1 MQVKRKPILYSLVAF
16 FVYFTYSAFFPFAPV
31 TIHHPSGALGIADY
45 LDDQYEEK
53 HANINDI
60 LEANNDDNYIT
71 SFYTPLYTIER
82 GWTIITDDK
91 ITRTD
96 FAELHDR
103 ISRGYDALI
112 NIERDFEIELTEE
125 QETEFNNLK
134 DYFRIA
140 ESKLQEPVYNATMF
154 STKGSIDSQILG
166 MTNTYFNLLNQL
178 ERFLETVS

>member
-1 MQVKRKPILYSLVAF
+1 K
-16 FVYFTYSAFFPFAPV
+16 
-31 TIHHPSGALGIADY
+31 
-45 LDDQYEEK
+45 
-53 HANINDI
+53 
-60 LEANNDDNYIT
+60 EA
-71 SFYTPLYTIER
+71 E
-82 GWTIITDDK
+82 TIITDDK
-91 ITRTD
+91 ITRSD

-112 NIERDFEIELTEE
+112 NIERDFDIELTEE

-140 ESKLQEPVYNATMF
+140 ESKLQEPLYNAKMF